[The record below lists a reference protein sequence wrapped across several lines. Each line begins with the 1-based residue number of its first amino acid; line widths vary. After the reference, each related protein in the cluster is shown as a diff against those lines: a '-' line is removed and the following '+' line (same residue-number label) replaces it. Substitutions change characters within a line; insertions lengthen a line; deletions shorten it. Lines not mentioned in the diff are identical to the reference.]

1 MHTFLV
7 TQLRQPQVTS
17 LGIWRKLVWSVLLV
31 IRGEQGQNEAGIVK
45 LWFSFLDSWPRVHF
59 WVKMI
64 CQEPHIGQWRE
75 VLNSS
80 APSFTWFVEVGGGR
94 KPGQGC
100 DSVKVV
106 APSEQRQLA
115 PGRLSASPGRS
126 ACFLSLSFT
135 TSVSA
140 SLELWPLSH
149 LSSPQSHFFPFS
161 SSSLCLEF
169 SSPPLLPSP
178 LPIPTVFLF
187 SLSPRKVPFHIRWG
201 ALCPPLSESP
211 TNHLIPQGSSLVPP
225 AAFSPHWSFW
235 KGCMRTPPPK
245 PPNFHS
251 PQCGAT
257 LLFSLGLVK
266 STALLCL
273 PSLWLSYRF
282 TRQGEHWISIF

>member
-1 MHTFLV
+1 MHAFLV

-17 LGIWRKLVWSVLLV
+17 LGIWRKLVLSVLLV
-31 IRGEQGQNEAGIVK
+31 ISGEQGQNEAGIVK

-59 WVKMI
+59 WVQMI
-64 CQEPHIGQWRE
+64 CQEPRMGQWRE

-80 APSFTWFVEVGGGR
+80 PPSFTQLMQVGGGR

-100 DSVKVV
+100 DSVKLV

-115 PGRLSASPGRS
+115 PGRRLASPRQS
-126 ACFLSLSFT
+126 ACLLSLSFT
-135 TSVSA
+135 TSVSV
-140 SLELWPLSH
+140 SLALWLHFLIGPHLSH
-149 LSSPQSHFFPFS
+149 TFSPSS

-187 SLSPRKVPFHIRWG
+187 SLSPWKVPFHIRWES
-201 ALCPPLSESP
+201 LYRLLSESP

-235 KGCMRTPPPK
+235 QGSMRTPPPK
-245 PPNFHS
+245 SRNFH
-251 PQCGAT
+251 
-257 LLFSLGLVK
+257 
-266 STALLCL
+266 
-273 PSLWLSYRF
+273 
-282 TRQGEHWISIF
+282 